1 MRKRGF
7 CCACSVTTSGC
18 CPSFLLSQCARKELT
33 NSRRGLSSETSKKEL
48 RDLWP
53 VEPVLAAKRNNA
65 LQPHIVFLEGGA
77 GTGKGDILWRLKK
90 IGYKTVSLPF
100 ITGILAEGSRSAP
113 NHHLTHVSWLH
124 LLIDELDRYRKV
136 RILTEFT
143 GILTYFFSTS
153 NARTTLC
160 LFQGARCLVSFAL
173 QLIATHEGRAMPCF
187 ITPSQQRLSN
197 HTMLR
202 WLCANPISSAL
213 RND

>member
-143 GILTYFFSTS
+143 GILTYFVSSPAKQAMQGQHCVCFKEPAVQFHS
-153 NARTTLC
+153 LC
-160 LFQGARCLVSFAL
+160 TR
-173 QLIATHEGRAMPCF
+173 
-187 ITPSQQRLSN
+187 
-197 HTMLR
+197 
-202 WLCANPISSAL
+202 
-213 RND
+213 